1 MVPVSM
7 TLSDLDQDFKVPVF
21 YEIKYVTNGAR

>member
-7 TLSDLDQDFKVPVF
+7 TLSDLYRDFKVTLLFNV
-21 YEIKYVTNGAR
+21 K